1 MLMLPNNQ
9 RTCSILKPFF
19 VHPAGK
25 CKKFLATKAQGTE
38 TPPGTL
44 VALALALANQD
55 ARKRQKQKQK
65 TLPGLQF
72 LVPVTRIL
80 GS

>member
-25 CKKFLATKAQGTE
+25 CKKFLATKAQGTG

-44 VALALALANQD
+44 VALALANWD

-72 LVPVTRIL
+72 LVPATRIL